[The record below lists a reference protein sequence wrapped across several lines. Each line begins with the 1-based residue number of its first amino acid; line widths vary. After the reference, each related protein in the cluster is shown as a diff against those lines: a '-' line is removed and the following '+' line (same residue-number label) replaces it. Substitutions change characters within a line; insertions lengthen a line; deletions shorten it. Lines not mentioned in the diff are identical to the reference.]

1 MQVRLLLR
9 VSLPQ
14 PVFDQAAALALIT
27 YQQRHKQ
34 AAYRSH
40 RARRLLHA
48 HQTLAPAA
56 IPRTGRLSAVLASP
70 RDDHVSL

>member
-1 MQVRLLLR
+1 MQIRLLLR
-9 VSLPQ
+9 VTLPQ
-14 PVFDQAAALALIT
+14 PVFDQAAALALIN

-40 RARRLLHA
+40 RARRLLRA
-48 HQTLAPAA
+48 HRAFAPAP
-56 IPRTGRLSAVLASP
+56 IPRPGRLASALARP